1 MFLHSSLRATGSR
14 EKKHNGIRRLAAESH
29 VAAAFLPIAYYP
41 ILKQAGL
48 KMSRY
53 LVIIE
58 QTSTG
63 LSAYSP
69 DLPGCV
75 ATGATREEV
84 EKEMHDAIEFHLEAL
99 RLEGEPVPVPRSEA
113 TDGCS

>member
-1 MFLHSSLRATGSR
+1 MNLLQERKTVSETGRA
-14 EKKHNGIRRLAAESH
+14 
-29 VAAAFLPIAYYP
+29 
-41 ILKQAGL
+41 

-84 EKEMHDAIEFHLEAL
+84 EKEMREAIKFHLEGL
-99 RLEGEPVPVPRSEA
+99 RLEGETIPAPRSEA
-113 TDGCS
+113 TYCEV